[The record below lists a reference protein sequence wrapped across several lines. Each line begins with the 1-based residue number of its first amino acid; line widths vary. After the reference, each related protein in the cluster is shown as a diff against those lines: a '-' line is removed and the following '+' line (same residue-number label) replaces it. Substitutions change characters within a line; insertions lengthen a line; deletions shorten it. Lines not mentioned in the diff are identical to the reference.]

1 MMTGGQPP
9 PDQYRQEDPRAAG
22 HWSAAKSWMVSW
34 RGSNRLVLVIVAIAL
49 LLDNMLLTTV
59 GKLSKILTVYDV
71 PSLYKPAQET
81 RINRINLPWPLAF
94 HGHLSWPS
102 PAKLFIFIS
111 ILILIPFSV
120 PIPVSGRDVAI
131 KLPQSAT

>member
-1 MMTGGQPP
+1 
-9 PDQYRQEDPRAAG
+9 
-22 HWSAAKSWMVSW
+22 MVSW

-59 GKLSKILTVYDV
+59 GKLSAILTIYDV
-71 PSLYKPAQET
+71 PSLYKSAHET

-111 ILILIPFSV
+111 ILILILIPFSV